1 MRAICM
7 SGSMSGMW
15 KRSHGRTTKA
25 PPDER
30 GGNRYVQP
38 KATASHSDSTIRYR
52 PLSDEN
58 RPMSAKLRKRRQTV
72 KTASVAMGHKRSFT
86 QQRYTYSALPHR
98 DSSNAHPAALKM
110 GEK

>member
-1 MRAICM
+1 MREIRL

-38 KATASHSDSTIRYR
+38 KATASHSDST
-52 PLSDEN
+52 
-58 RPMSAKLRKRRQTV
+58 T
-72 KTASVAMGHKRSFT
+72 SVALCDRRPRVDFRYARLAAGSRSAPICSEGPIEIIEHRSKRDRN
-86 QQRYTYSALPHR
+86 QLLHQRAAADGER
-98 DSSNAHPAALKM
+98 D
-110 GEK
+110 